1 MVGAI
6 KRIESRSATWCR
18 RLAIFALPYFFITI
32 LFHRLEKITST
43 QLVGL
48 LGFGFLI
55 LAGSILLG
63 IYAIIRIWSYGIG
76 GGRRTIAGLLLST
89 TMMAPFLISA
99 FLALRYPVLN
109 DLSTNILSPPGFSEK
124 TVTLRTNLGVSE
136 GNDVGGGFGDDEV
149 VSIINA
155 YPNLSPRRYPAG
167 SLRVVTAIKNII
179 AERGWDI
186 TDIRGMDEPA
196 ENDKKPTQPVT
207 DKKQTKKS
215 KKSKA
220 VSVDDHG
227 IEAIA
232 VRDIYIDFVRST
244 LLFGFK
250 DDVVIKIVSEE
261 ENTLVEMRSASRWG
275 KHDFGAN
282 ARAISKF
289 LRDLDQNLIG
299 IAGEG

>member
-6 KRIESRSATWCR
+6 KRIESKSATWCR
-18 RLAIFALPYFFITI
+18 RLAIFALPFFFITI

-55 LAGSILLG
+55 LVGSILLG
-63 IYAIIRIWSYGIG
+63 IRAIIRIWSDGIG
-76 GGRRTIAGLLLST
+76 GGKRTLTGLLLSA
-89 TMMAPFLISA
+89 TMIAPFLISA
-99 FLALRYPVLN
+99 FLALRYPVIN
-109 DLSTNILSPPGFSEK
+109 DLSTNILSPPSFSEK
-124 TVTLRTNLGVSE
+124 TVALRRNLGVSE
-136 GNDVGGGFGDDEV
+136 ENDVDEGFGDDEV
-149 VSIINA
+149 ISIITF

-167 SLRVVTAIKNII
+167 SQRVVTAVKNII

-186 TDIRGMDEPA
+186 TDIRGLDELA
-196 ENDKKPTQPVT
+196 ENGKKPTQPVAE
-207 DKKQTKKS
+207 KKRTKKS
-215 KKSKA
+215 IKSK
-220 VSVDDHG
+220 VVPVDDHG

-232 VRDIYIDFVRST
+232 VRDIYIDVVRST

-275 KHDFGAN
+275 QHDFGAN